1 MADDLGPEPEY
12 DPLLRDQ
19 PVHPWGEPEYTST
32 KYGMAAKYPF
42 EGFMTR
48 NRMLIYYEISFV
60 RREIDKLQ
68 HPDLKAK
75 DIQYHV
81 AKLDEELD
89 RLVKTLMRVLIELGD
104 VDPSHE
110 WHAENDA
117 KEAKEPKPKVTRTQ
131 NYVKTKK
138 QKNKVIQ

>member
-1 MADDLGPEPEY
+1 MTSEPEY

-32 KYGMAAKYPF
+32 IYGTAAKYPF
-42 EGFMTR
+42 EGFITR

-68 HPDLKAK
+68 DPDLKAK
-75 DIQYHV
+75 DIQGHV
-81 AKLDEELD
+81 ARLDTELD
-89 RLVKTLMRVLIELGD
+89 RLVETIERVLIELGD

-110 WHAENDA
+110 WLVEYKAEQA
-117 KEAKEPKPKVTRTQ
+117 KLPKPRVVRTQ
-131 NYVKTKK
+131 EYVKTKK
-138 QKNKVIQ
+138 RRSKKNEVTK